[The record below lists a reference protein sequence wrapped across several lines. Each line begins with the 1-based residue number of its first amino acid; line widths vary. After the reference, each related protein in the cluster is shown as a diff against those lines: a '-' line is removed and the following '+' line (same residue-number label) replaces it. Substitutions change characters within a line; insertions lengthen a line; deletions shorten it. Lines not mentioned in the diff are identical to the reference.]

1 VTARRGT
8 SSGPVRLDRQIASLV
23 RRRPLRA
30 GSLLVT
36 VFGDAIS
43 QHGNLVWLGSLIRAL
58 EPLGLNA
65 RQLRT
70 AAFRLAR
77 EGWLSASQRGRR
89 SFYSL
94 TDHGLRQYA
103 RAARRVYAA
112 ERPPWDGMWTLV
124 IAAGVTSTA
133 RSMLRRELLWQGY
146 GQLAPGVFAHPNG
159 DRTLLDEVLREQGV
173 ADRVVVLRT
182 GAVEPRAG
190 AMLAALS
197 REHWGLD
204 HAARRYRDFL
214 RLFEPVLAAS
224 SGASRPT
231 PEQAFLLRTLL
242 IHEYRRIVLHDADLP
257 DELLPGDW
265 PGYRA
270 AELTARLYR
279 ALHPEALRF
288 LTREMVGAEGPLPP
302 PGLEYARRFGGLD

>member
-1 VTARRGT
+1 MDGL
-8 SSGPVRLDRQIASLV
+8 VRSLV

-43 QHGNLVWLGSLIRAL
+43 QHGNSVWLGSLIRAL

-70 AAFRLAR
+70 AAFRLVR

-89 SFYSL
+89 SFYSI

-103 RAARRVYAA
+103 RAARRVYAS

-124 IAAGVTSTA
+124 IAAGVESAA
-133 RSMLRRELLWQGY
+133 RPQLRRELLWQGY
-146 GQLAPGVFAHPNG
+146 GQLAPGVFAHPIG
-159 DRTLLDEVLREQGV
+159 DRALLDEVLREQGV
-173 ADRVVVLRT
+173 ADRVAVLRT
-182 GAVEPRAG
+182 TAVDARDG
-190 AMLAALS
+190 AMLAALA
-197 REHWGLD
+197 REHWGLE

-214 RLFEPVLAAS
+214 RLFEPAA
-224 SGASRPT
+224 GALSAGP
-231 PEQAFLLRTLL
+231 PPAPHQAFLLRTLL

-257 DELLPGDW
+257 DELLPEDW

-279 ALHPEALRF
+279 KLHPEALRF
-288 LTREMVGAEGPLPP
+288 LTEEMTGADGPLPP
-302 PGLEYARRFGGLD
+302 PGAAYFQRFAGL